1 MLGADA
7 NQGRFIVLNDSTDA
21 ELERLHD
28 PLRFQDWML
37 FLHPGQQRVVEENFA
52 GPALLT
58 GVSGSGKTC
67 VLVHRAR
74 ELATR
79 YSNGSILVVTLNRS
93 LARLIQNL
101 VKRLCLDGEE
111 SRIDVLSFHDYLTDV
126 LTGEDLRQFSGMV
139 RRIFGIRKGGKSIPR
154 SHSRAGLA
162 DFLSRAVRNGTDPRI
177 RGFPS
182 GTRQPSPCR
191 I

>member
-7 NQGRFIVLNDSTDA
+7 NQGRFIVLNDLHRRGTGA
-21 ELERLHD
+21 FLHD

-101 VKRLCLDGEE
+101 VKRLCLDSEE

-126 LTGEDLRQFSGMV
+126 LTGKDS
-139 RRIFGIRKGGKSIPR
+139 RRFFEWFGEYFRIRKGGKSIPR
-154 SHSRAGLA
+154 SHSPAAGR
-162 DFLSRAVRNGTDPRI
+162 LSFARRPKRNRSAHSRI
-177 RGFPS
+177 S
-182 GTRQPSPCR
+182 
-191 I
+191 